1 MIQVFFIIHFS
12 NVTYR
17 YSLLNQNDGVSYDD
31 ELENALTKAGLYH
44 DSSDDDEVCKFI
56 INLENV
62 KKYIFHPWNK

>member
-1 MIQVFFIIHFS
+1 M
-12 NVTYR
+12 TYR

-62 KKYIFHPWNK
+62 KKYIFHP